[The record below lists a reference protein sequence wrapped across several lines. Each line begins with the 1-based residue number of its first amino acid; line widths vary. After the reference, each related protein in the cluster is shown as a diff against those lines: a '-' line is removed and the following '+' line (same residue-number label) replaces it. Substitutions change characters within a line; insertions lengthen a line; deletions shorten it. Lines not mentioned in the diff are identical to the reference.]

1 MNYEIMLIQKNIEE
15 IDTLPNIEDLY
26 DMDKESLLKVKT
38 LLDTKF
44 PKLLINYEKEKKK
57 IAENPNHNQ
66 NIDQDNFLI
75 DQAVRGDKIN
85 WIAGESTDSFE
96 MIYLKKID
104 RFIKH
109 LNTTCFTSIK
119 SVESHYASYEKF
131 RFYKR
136 HHDQFKQE
144 KGRDFSIIL
153 YLNVSWLEADGG
165 ILSLYPVGKSQ
176 EDIAPLG
183 GRMIFFRSSDMEHEV
198 HASNTR
204 ERNSIA
210 GWLKKV

>member
-1 MNYEIMLIQKNIEE
+1 MEDQEQNDSEQFEELIQGLIDRDYGCCNNFITLDTIKGLSNNIQR
-15 IDTLPNIEDLY
+15 LNAAGKL
-26 DMDKESLLKVKT
+26 KESG
-38 LLDTKF
+38 
-44 PKLLINYEKEKKK
+44 IGN
-57 IAENPNHNQ
+57 
-66 NIDQDNFLI
+66 QDNFLI

-85 WIAGESTDSFE
+85 WIAGESTDPFE